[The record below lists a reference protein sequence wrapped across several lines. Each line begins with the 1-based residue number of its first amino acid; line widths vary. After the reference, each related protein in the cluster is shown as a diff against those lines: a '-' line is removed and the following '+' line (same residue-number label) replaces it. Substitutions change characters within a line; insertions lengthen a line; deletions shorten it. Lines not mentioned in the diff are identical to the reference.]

1 MPDVDVSVEEDAP
14 TRPARPGSGHW
25 SAGRIFVGAVVL
37 IALVVGGTGLGLAL
51 NDAGAATPVAA
62 PTGCTPSA
70 SRLTVQG
77 TGQAS
82 AAPDVLTAVLN
93 FSTTAG
99 SSTAAMSQNNGE
111 VNQALMAL
119 SANGVAASDEQTT
132 GLTLQPQ
139 YVYPQGGVPTLTGYQ
154 VTNTV
159 TATLRNIKT
168 AGAAIDAVVAALGNA
183 VQISGLTFSFAD
195 PAQVEDEARIDAVH
209 QAVAHAG
216 AMAAAAGRKLG
227 PVCSLTDDTQPN
239 LYEPDQA
246 LNYAEAAPSKG
257 AGVPVPLE
265 PGTQMETDQVTLVY
279 ALERR

>member
-1 MPDVDVSVEEDAP
+1 MPDDDSVEEAP
-14 TRPARPGSGHW
+14 GPRRADPRSGRP
-25 SAGRIFVGAVVL
+25 AGRILVGAVGL
-37 IALVVGGTGLGLAL
+37 TALVLGGTGLGLAL
-51 NDAGAATPVAA
+51 SDAGAATPVVKPSGCSATA
-62 PTGCTPSA
+62 P
-70 SRLTVQG
+70 RLTVQG

-82 AAPDVLTAVLN
+82 ATPDVLSAVFN

-99 SSTAAMSQNNGE
+99 SSATAMSENNAE

-119 SANGVAASDEQTT
+119 SANGVTAADVQTT

-159 TATLRNIKT
+159 TATLMDVKT
-168 AGAAIDAVVAALGNA
+168 AGTAVDAVVAALGNA

-195 PAQVEDEARIDAVH
+195 PSQVEDEARTDAVH
-209 QAVAHAG
+209 LAVAHAG

-239 LYEPDQA
+239 LLEPDEDQ
-246 LNYAEAAPSKG
+246 NFDAAGTSKS

-265 PGTQMETDQVTLVY
+265 PGTQMETDQVTMVY
-279 ALERR
+279 ALTSR